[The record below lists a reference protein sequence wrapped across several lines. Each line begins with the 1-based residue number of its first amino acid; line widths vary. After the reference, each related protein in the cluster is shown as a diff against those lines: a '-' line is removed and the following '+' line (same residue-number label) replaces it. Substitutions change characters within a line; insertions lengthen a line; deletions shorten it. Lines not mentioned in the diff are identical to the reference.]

1 MVPPHFSVELL
12 IQKDHYIGA
21 KIQPIVTRLP
31 KSTTNKKNLCK
42 QQSSATATPHE
53 EKTKSAKCP
62 DHEVLEV
69 IAVICLQTRNPISI
83 GIVAASCRLPGGV
96 NDTMELWDLLKTG
109 KNPSS
114 RIPVN
119 RINTRDVL
127 IEGKK
132 YGSSTEGGNFISQ
145 DVSHFDPSFFDL
157 SLGEAE
163 TIDPQQRLLLECIHE
178 CFENAGITELSE
190 IGVFV
195 GLMEKEYADLM
206 ERDTSINSLLGS
218 MCAVM
223 AGRISYVFG
232 CHGPSITVDTACS
245 SSLVA
250 AELAINALKS
260 GRCSRAIVA
269 GINLILSEK
278 GQGVRANG
286 KMLSR
291 HGMSLSF
298 DARASGYGRSDG
310 CAVLLLEKTKDDSNY
325 LGIISDINV
334 NHGGRAPS
342 LTTPNPVAHKMLL
355 TSLLQGF
362 ETLDVQYW
370 EAHGTGTAVGD
381 PIEANVLSTV
391 FQNIRI
397 GSMKTVIGHGEASAG
412 GAALIKLAL
421 MLEKKYIPPAIHFHV
436 LNNRIHL
443 GNLTI
448 PIVGEDAELNVCGMT
463 SFGISGTNAAAI
475 LNVSKKPISKAGT
488 FRKYSL
494 LLISAKESTSLNIM
508 VKNVEN
514 VLINGESKIDDVV
527 ATLASRKHHY
537 SHRCAVVTD
546 RRGRELCKSIGRK
559 VVLEDSMG
567 PALLLSNCRLSYDL
581 LHFTPVLDHF
591 TSLDDI
597 LSKDDKLLI
606 SFILFMSRL
615 FEKLEVY
622 ADSGRELIA
631 ALIALSTLPLSQT
644 SVELMGLSSVQDVVI
659 ALAKLNITS
668 ANNETVR
675 RAIRTSRCGVTCLL
689 PSHRICCDNNT
700 VVGSY
705 KILAIC
711 AQLYTS
717 GFPFN
722 FSHLCDPEVQSVR
735 TPTYPFN
742 RKSVWFNE
750 KLNVYEHYLLGTIKS
765 STHLSIT
772 FNNYIDEIR
781 HPQLF
786 GTRRF
791 GVGTALEIAHTALIQ
806 RIQGKI
812 MIEAFHVDAQK
823 MNGPCRLVTTVKKS
837 GENFE
842 VFAEVDCSRIFTC
855 RASTFAESMLGN
867 RPACPPRNP
876 RGSITYLTY
885 NKFVQN
891 SILTSERTMTK
902 AIIQCKFDNSPYN
915 GVLELSSKMRPGTL
929 LNTFI
934 FFSTLPAKCEVVKD
948 TNGTES
954 GIEVWKDGKLK
965 MIAFENG
972 YSSSFSV
979 SGRPS
984 EIIQH
989 RSTRNR
995 NQAIRQENEF
1005 RKENHMREE
1014 DIRITSGTRSVPST
1028 CKKSEFIEAPKN
1040 TENIYT
1046 SRQQRLHPLK
1056 PHLTSFK
1063 GYNRQQRTDIKD
1075 AKTTSADI
1083 PDRDN
1088 VLSMVIKATE
1098 ETVARPFLINK
1109 HSLTNGFM
1117 ELGLDSL
1124 NVVHF
1129 VNRLNEKYFPYL
1141 QLSTTDIFDNP
1152 TIEKLADHIREKK
1165 GSMKL
1170 KKSPRERIQS
1180 RKYEII
1186 TNNQLST
1193 ADSFDNPTIE
1203 KLADHIREKKGSKK
1217 TQNRKQ
1223 GITTDDDVLSIV
1235 IRATQETVPQP
1246 LLVNKHSLTTGF
1258 MELAFEADSF
1268 DNPTIEKLA
1277 DHIRE
1282 KKGSKKTQNRK
1293 QGITTDDDVLSIVI
1307 RATQETVPQPL
1318 LVNKHSLTTG
1328 FMELGLDSLNVVH
1341 FVNRL
1346 NEKYFPYLQLSTT
1359 DIFDNPTI
1367 EKLADHIREKKGSKK
1382 TQNRKQGIT
1391 TDDDVLSI
1399 VIRATQETVPQPLL
1413 VNKHSLTTGFIELG
1427 LDSLNVVHFV
1437 NRLNEK
1443 YFPYLQL
1450 STTDIFDNPT
1460 IEKLADHIREKKGSK
1475 KTQNRKQGITTDDD
1489 VLSIVIRATQETV
1502 PQPLLVNKHSLTT
1515 GFMELG
1521 LDSLNVVHFVNRL
1534 NEKYFPYLQL
1544 STTDIFDNPTIE
1556 KLADHIREK
1565 KGSVKLKK
1573 SPRDRIQSRKY
1584 EIITNNQLSTTSIFE
1599 TPTIERLDGGLQKR
1613 RRKKRTEI
1621 NQLSSERLQ
1630 DDPPFGAALEL
1641 ENRVLPIE
1649 RSSVHLFE
1657 TGNFSEKETFNVF
1670 PLKLNGMFNEMDCQ
1684 ILRKHHVSKE
1694 NLIPGAYQF
1703 YILLKWINSNSE
1715 QGTYFTLTNTS
1726 LSNPW
1731 KYEEGN
1737 EYELVQ
1743 TDKNALHVIVNGET
1757 KCSSCASFNEHVV
1770 TPALDII
1777 SFRNECKTDCNMKQF
1792 YSKMA
1797 ANGLAYDGQ
1806 FQAIKSLKRNETRI
1820 FAVLDYKKP
1829 YAVWTLMD
1837 AALHAICLTVVDRRP
1852 DVYFLPIYVREI
1864 YLDHN
1869 LNPSPSQSII
1879 ALAEKV
1885 MENEKFIEADACI
1898 FVDDVLLFQCRKKL
1912 SLVLNSSQK
1921 TKHIVSEKSEGR
1933 RKVFPSIG
1941 STFSSN
1947 HKMSPEEKSIY
1958 ILGFNGKFCFSAS
1971 DNKEFWQQLKIGIIG
1986 EESFTREC
1994 SPSSNYL
2001 MNMDITKWDPEFF
2014 GITPKEAPHIDVL
2027 QRLMMIS
2034 VKNCLDNANL
2044 TKVPKNTG
2052 VFVGLSGSDFTNR
2065 VYSEVGEKASGY
2077 YSSGTNGSC
2086 VAGRIAHW
2094 LKLEGPVL
2102 VIDTA
2107 CSSSF
2112 TALVNAA
2119 DAIVNQKCDYAIVG
2133 GINLIL
2139 HDTVTEVLKNAG
2151 MLSSKG
2157 VCQVFDA
2164 NADGYIRSE
2173 VVGCILLSRYGTDA
2187 RFKIARWAIGHNG
2200 EAASLQVPNGSSQ
2213 ERIMKQICEKEVGNV
2228 ECHGTGTSLGDP
2240 IEIQAIARVHGHVTV
2255 SSVKSH
2261 VGHAEGA
2268 SGIASLVS
2276 CLMQMENNYRSNQ
2289 AHFKCPNPKIDFSDV
2304 KVNIVGEESSLPNF
2318 AINNFGFSGT
2328 NCSVLLRRQPFRQFL
2343 RAEPCKYYLAP
2354 ISANDK
2360 QCLLKMVRELKEFV
2374 NLSDNDIGDICTT
2387 LQKGRTTYKYRHCIL
2402 FNYKRQVVW
2411 EYGQA
2416 IQRYDPPI
2424 ILDQTDFI
2432 SFEYGKGFCLH
2443 YLHSKKNHERL
2454 WSTAEL
2460 DTFNMMNL
2468 PTALEHHKRIGVQYV
2483 KGNFIKWP
2491 LHNLAEIN
2499 QTTNIPAYSF
2509 KEDRYWPFN
2518 KQFARNFGEVVSPPK
2533 DIYFEK
2539 ILFEVT
2545 KVERNNVAAVVNLGR
2560 KTDLQNS
2567 RYYSICA
2574 LESSNLFDQEII
2586 VLYHC
2591 HRSSVS
2597 EALKLMSLW
2606 QLLATRHNFVLIV
2619 ACLSNGTSYTEWTG
2633 LLRTLASEQQLP
2645 YKFVSYTELKDLNA
2659 ELSYADI
2666 FECIFYNNSKRY
2678 VERLSAVK
2686 PKRIPSPTAGHLL
2699 ITGGTGGVGRKIIEL
2714 IKPNKATIV
2723 TRSSDS
2729 FGGENMSQTEL
2740 LFLTS
2745 DLRSLELPRDEHYDV
2760 VVHCAGVVD
2769 NSLLANMN
2777 RLKFDNVCLPKSLG
2791 LSVLHEAMALKKP
2804 AKLIIASSAACILG
2818 SVGQANYAFAN
2829 GMMTSLAEQFDM
2841 STQIIHWGPW
2851 KNVGLLH
2858 GSYAEKLSRQLRSR
2872 GWNSLEPADA
2882 LDVLNTN
2889 AKNILVFDGDFKH
2902 ISRTQNHLQKFLSK
2916 VVKPEETC
2924 SNSPKNRSNRQ
2935 RNLRKNENDLQRII
2949 KEVSGIGDIAEK
2961 RFVPLMNLGVDSLML
2976 EEIRKTI
2983 NKELGYTITSR
2994 EVYDNGTFDELSK
3007 ILAQGEPKSHKAEN
3021 AVSNAD
3027 QRKENRTNTS
3037 TAENSLSQQKSPRK
3051 NETGL
3056 RRIIKEISGI
3066 ADIEEKRF
3074 VPLMNLGVDSLMLE
3088 EIRKNISKELGYRI
3102 TSREVYDNC
3111 TFDELSK
3118 IMARGELTSQKTQKA
3133 VNHANH
3139 REPDDQSADI
3149 AIIGYSGAFS
3159 GCESVEELW
3168 KNLLAGNECIQR
3180 AKSRE
3185 DVFVDAA
3192 GIIPDIDK
3200 FDYKFWNMTE
3210 DDASALDPQIRVFLQ
3225 TAYHALEKSGYIRK
3239 RNDLKIGV
3247 YAGAEP
3253 SEYGDPNSEAEGS
3266 LRRLF
3271 EMNMKD
3277 FVSTFTAH
3285 MLDLRGPAV
3294 GIYSACSTSLLA
3306 VTQACNSLRL
3316 SDVDIA
3322 IAGAVSLVLP
3332 NQTRYEFQ
3340 EGLVLS
3346 KSGKCRPFDRGAD
3359 GIVRGSAVGCV
3370 VLKMY
3375 NQALRDNDNIE
3386 AVIRGYS
3393 MNNDGVHKASFM
3405 APNSRGEYE
3414 CMKQALASLR
3424 ADDVNRIGYIECHGT
3439 GTRVGDEIELDA
3451 LRKAYTTNPGLIVGS
3466 VKANIGHGFAGSG
3479 MAGLLKTIKI
3489 LQEKRIPPQINIIK
3503 PRDDLTFTLNLK
3515 PTKLKPNSLAAVS
3528 SFGIGGTNVHI
3539 VLENSAPIHPAKG
3552 VEGPM
3557 VYILPIS
3564 GATADACI
3572 AHCRAVSNY
3581 IKDKSNAELERIATT
3596 LQSRREH
3603 FKYRV
3608 SIAASSTA
3616 EAVSRLE
3623 AVSSPVLSNDIDN
3636 SNICFFFAP
3645 QGVQYP
3651 NMEKVSLNRA
3661 AVFTEELVR
3670 LTGAASKLF
3679 QEDFMSIMYPSDAH
3693 NDQIMNPKYAQVALF
3708 IICQAILA
3716 QLDKWGISSD
3726 LLLGHS
3732 VGEYSAAFY
3741 AGMMSESTCMNLLK
3755 QRGELVSTTNEARM
3769 LVIFGQ
3775 ELNLPDNVEV
3785 SAILSQNLRCVV
3797 GSPDSIAS
3805 LARQLDAQQISYRE
3819 LTTERG
3825 FHSSMMDC
3833 LEEDFTKLLRNVQ
3846 FLDGHKNIISNID
3859 GEIITNLTSSYC
3871 WNHMRQPVNL
3881 MKCIDTVLLNSDIK
3895 IIVEVGPSGVLRHL
3909 LTERRSDVQVISTV
3923 LGRNK
3928 GLELSANSQ
3937 LFQCVADLWAQGLN
3951 IDFSKHFPCSEFDP
3965 NMPTYPFEKL
3975 VCWREKLKNNAF
3987 NYYTASWTPRAKID
4001 QQLEH
4006 LDKEDVLLISSNP
4019 DEFLKF
4025 VREFRHVEFKHPSEI
4040 LHSDIDDPGRFS
4052 LIIYILS
4059 NDTSDFTVPFL
4070 VSRSICS
4077 ATVAHRTRFIAISL
4091 TGEPV
4096 HWTVLGPIRE
4106 YHLGRERKNVFVD
4119 NSEKIPIQQI
4129 IHSALH
4135 LREEVLFATKNSL
4148 LSMTYTETHFPDQ
4161 KIRVGKTAAVIG
4173 GRGAIGSTYVDVLR
4187 KTTGV
4192 KNVVV
4197 LSRMPSRKVCI
4208 PGVSF
4213 YALDISD
4220 KNSVETTMSE
4230 LYSRYGDLNTIVHSA
4245 GKTTSM
4251 SLKKSTS
4258 EMLSVLLPKIGGIT
4272 NILEYLCRKNMN
4284 LENLLMTS
4292 SMSSFIALQ
4301 GTEDYSAANVFMDAL
4316 SLNGHPNVRRI
4327 LSVQWPAWKNAG
4339 MAATIEQNDLNGIL
4353 MRTSISPQIGK
4364 QIIKET
4370 LRKEGLI
4377 VHSLLPPL
4385 YIRELAEKAQLAE
4398 KAPNLPKAM
4407 SRNLSQRDK
4416 VAKIWSEVLGAE
4428 IYDDTD
4434 FFEHGGNSLSALRV
4448 IWRVNGLLNTNM
4460 TVDRLFEH
4468 TLFKDFVKA
4477 LPCENVPS
4485 SAEVFD
4491 KTSPAEL
4498 THSQENMFLLQELER
4513 GAKYNIL
4520 FTIHFREKAPTFSKE
4535 RLIHSVHSLIAR
4547 QHSLRTCFV
4556 QKPGFALAHQMVL
4569 SLTECFQNVEWK
4581 SMKPQEYDQ
4590 MICEEKN
4597 FEFNLKEVPLRVRT
4611 GQIDGD
4617 YVIAFNQH
4625 HILTDGWSVT
4635 VLANELKQ
4643 IYALYSE
4650 SKNGG
4655 LKPLPYSL
4663 SQYAHWQRQHVQF
4676 SKELEELK
4684 RILSG
4689 RTATTLP
4696 YKLENRKSKETQG
4709 SFRKLIQ
4716 ILPEPMV
4723 VRLKSMA
4730 KINRTTDFVV
4740 VLSAFLISLRRLKVN
4755 GEDDSVVVGCPVVGR
4770 NEKVKDLIGYFLN
4783 NAIVS
4788 ASVRLEDKLEDVILL
4803 LKKMTPQLKRFENV
4817 PFHKLVAKLGSERQS
4832 ESHPIFQIFFNY
4844 RQQLDF
4850 PSVDFSDA
4858 IVKINQHSTNTVFDL
4873 SVSFDD
4879 TPKGM
4884 RIMMEYNSFK
4894 YRTET
4899 VRMLMNA
4906 LLGNL
4911 IPQNNCAPTK
4921 RQIRSDYPVCVLS
4934 TNNDFSQGSNCKRT
4948 RTLRRKNLLSLG
4960 HGKVHTKI
4968 TKIAEWANDS
4978 WSKLNGCAIRSDDIF
4993 AVEMDSG
5000 RAVEVILAMRHIG
5013 AGYAPVDPTWPP
5025 LRKAHIMGNIP
5036 LTFAIKDAILPCFSK
5051 TDRMRRRMKFNRTA
5065 STDIAYVIHT
5075 SGSSGSPKG
5084 VAISQKNV
5092 SSFLH
5097 GATRQILM
5105 KPGHR
5110 VSHSVNIVF
5119 DVSVFNIFGSL
5130 VNKCELCIHSA
5141 IKNAA
5146 FELVEMDCNIAFL
5159 PSAIFNALPIQDIQ
5173 RVSVLEKLVVGGETV
5188 NDGVLGNALQLGLDI
5203 TQIYGPTEC
5212 TVWSLTN
5219 RCKNLPSEGS
5229 LIGKTMANE
5238 ICGIK
5243 ASTYEGELIIRGSKI
5258 ARGYIGDVGDNR
5270 RFSCQNTT
5278 SPSYLTGDMVRRE
5291 KEGFIYRGRI
5301 DRQLKFLGHRVELE
5315 EIERAILCSS
5325 PEVSEV
5331 SVLPLKSSIVA
5342 FIVSKHP
5349 IQRNTM
5355 CARLHDILPPFM
5367 IPSRFVHI
5375 SSIPLNSSGKIDK
5388 DSLMKEFNRIYNMHS
5403 EKPESKT
5410 RTSSIEDRLI
5420 SIIRKLID
5428 VADVTV
5434 DNSFFALGG
5443 HSLLLFDLK
5452 REISQ
5457 EFAVNVDVHELFS
5470 DQTISELAELIS
5482 NKMRDGS
5489 SDIDTSIIIKL
5500 RETHRGKL
5508 NVYLIHAVGG
5518 SIFPYHTFL
5527 HVLPKQ
5533 INIFAIEYK
5542 MDFEATSLKEL
5553 AAFYSKAVAAHT
5565 RDVPSF
5571 LMGHS
5576 MGGTIAR
5583 EMVEEMK
5590 MWRKEVPFVVMFDTW
5605 MIQPELVDIEAVTT
5619 FAKEMFS
5626 SLPDSVQRAERTTRL
5641 AEMLK
5646 EHKLSLSATK
5656 IYLFKSM
5663 ELTDTPLHKFIR
5675 SNLTETM
5682 SRSITANGLDQY
5694 SEVPIKIYLIDGTHE
5709 SCLRLENL
5717 NVHKG
5722 TLLSLFE
5729 NWL

>member
-1 MVPPHFSVELL
+1 
-12 IQKDHYIGA
+12 
-21 KIQPIVTRLP
+21 
-31 KSTTNKKNLCK
+31 
-42 QQSSATATPHE
+42 
-53 EKTKSAKCP
+53 
-62 DHEVLEV
+62 
-69 IAVICLQTRNPISI
+69 
-83 GIVAASCRLPGGV
+83 
-96 NDTMELWDLLKTG
+96 
-109 KNPSS
+109 
-114 RIPVN
+114 
-119 RINTRDVL
+119 
-127 IEGKK
+127 
-132 YGSSTEGGNFISQ
+132 
-145 DVSHFDPSFFDL
+145 
-157 SLGEAE
+157 
-163 TIDPQQRLLLECIHE
+163 
-178 CFENAGITELSE
+178 
-190 IGVFV
+190 
-195 GLMEKEYADLM
+195 
-206 ERDTSINSLLGS
+206 
-218 MCAVM
+218 
-223 AGRISYVFG
+223 
-232 CHGPSITVDTACS
+232 
-245 SSLVA
+245 
-250 AELAINALKS
+250 
-260 GRCSRAIVA
+260 
-269 GINLILSEK
+269 
-278 GQGVRANG
+278 
-286 KMLSR
+286 
-291 HGMSLSF
+291 
-298 DARASGYGRSDG
+298 
-310 CAVLLLEKTKDDSNY
+310 
-325 LGIISDINV
+325 
-334 NHGGRAPS
+334 
-342 LTTPNPVAHKMLL
+342 
-355 TSLLQGF
+355 
-362 ETLDVQYW
+362 
-370 EAHGTGTAVGD
+370 
-381 PIEANVLSTV
+381 
-391 FQNIRI
+391 
-397 GSMKTVIGHGEASAG
+397 
-412 GAALIKLAL
+412 
-421 MLEKKYIPPAIHFHV
+421 
-436 LNNRIHL
+436 
-443 GNLTI
+443 
-448 PIVGEDAELNVCGMT
+448 
-463 SFGISGTNAAAI
+463 
-475 LNVSKKPISKAGT
+475 
-488 FRKYSL
+488 
-494 LLISAKESTSLNIM
+494 
-508 VKNVEN
+508 
-514 VLINGESKIDDVV
+514 
-527 ATLASRKHHY
+527 
-537 SHRCAVVTD
+537 
-546 RRGRELCKSIGRK
+546 
-559 VVLEDSMG
+559 
-567 PALLLSNCRLSYDL
+567 
-581 LHFTPVLDHF
+581 
-591 TSLDDI
+591 
-597 LSKDDKLLI
+597 
-606 SFILFMSRL
+606 
-615 FEKLEVY
+615 
-622 ADSGRELIA
+622 
-631 ALIALSTLPLSQT
+631 
-644 SVELMGLSSVQDVVI
+644 
-659 ALAKLNITS
+659 
-668 ANNETVR
+668 
-675 RAIRTSRCGVTCLL
+675 
-689 PSHRICCDNNT
+689 
-700 VVGSY
+700 
-705 KILAIC
+705 
-711 AQLYTS
+711 
-717 GFPFN
+717 
-722 FSHLCDPEVQSVR
+722 
-735 TPTYPFN
+735 
-742 RKSVWFNE
+742 
-750 KLNVYEHYLLGTIKS
+750 
-765 STHLSIT
+765 
-772 FNNYIDEIR
+772 
-781 HPQLF
+781 
-786 GTRRF
+786 
-791 GVGTALEIAHTALIQ
+791 
-806 RIQGKI
+806 
-812 MIEAFHVDAQK
+812 
-823 MNGPCRLVTTVKKS
+823 
-837 GENFE
+837 
-842 VFAEVDCSRIFTC
+842 
-855 RASTFAESMLGN
+855 
-867 RPACPPRNP
+867 
-876 RGSITYLTY
+876 
-885 NKFVQN
+885 
-891 SILTSERTMTK
+891 
-902 AIIQCKFDNSPYN
+902 
-915 GVLELSSKMRPGTL
+915 
-929 LNTFI
+929 
-934 FFSTLPAKCEVVKD
+934 
-948 TNGTES
+948 
-954 GIEVWKDGKLK
+954 
-965 MIAFENG
+965 
-972 YSSSFSV
+972 
-979 SGRPS
+979 
-984 EIIQH
+984 
-989 RSTRNR
+989 
-995 NQAIRQENEF
+995 
-1005 RKENHMREE
+1005 
-1014 DIRITSGTRSVPST
+1014 
-1028 CKKSEFIEAPKN
+1028 
-1040 TENIYT
+1040 
-1046 SRQQRLHPLK
+1046 
-1056 PHLTSFK
+1056 
-1063 GYNRQQRTDIKD
+1063 
-1075 AKTTSADI
+1075 
-1083 PDRDN
+1083 
-1088 VLSMVIKATE
+1088 
-1098 ETVARPFLINK
+1098 
-1109 HSLTNGFM
+1109 
-1117 ELGLDSL
+1117 
-1124 NVVHF
+1124 
-1129 VNRLNEKYFPYL
+1129 
-1141 QLSTTDIFDNP
+1141 
-1152 TIEKLADHIREKK
+1152 
-1165 GSMKL
+1165 
-1170 KKSPRERIQS
+1170 
-1180 RKYEII
+1180 
-1186 TNNQLST
+1186 
-1193 ADSFDNPTIE
+1193 
-1203 KLADHIREKKGSKK
+1203 
-1217 TQNRKQ
+1217 
-1223 GITTDDDVLSIV
+1223 
-1235 IRATQETVPQP
+1235 
-1246 LLVNKHSLTTGF
+1246 
-1258 MELAFEADSF
+1258 
-1268 DNPTIEKLA
+1268 
-1277 DHIRE
+1277 
-1282 KKGSKKTQNRK
+1282 
-1293 QGITTDDDVLSIVI
+1293 
-1307 RATQETVPQPL
+1307 
-1318 LVNKHSLTTG
+1318 
-1328 FMELGLDSLNVVH
+1328 
-1341 FVNRL
+1341 
-1346 NEKYFPYLQLSTT
+1346 
-1359 DIFDNPTI
+1359 
-1367 EKLADHIREKKGSKK
+1367 
-1382 TQNRKQGIT
+1382 
-1391 TDDDVLSI
+1391 
-1399 VIRATQETVPQPLL
+1399 
-1413 VNKHSLTTGFIELG
+1413 
-1427 LDSLNVVHFV
+1427 
-1437 NRLNEK
+1437 
-1443 YFPYLQL
+1443 
-1450 STTDIFDNPT
+1450 
-1460 IEKLADHIREKKGSK
+1460 
-1475 KTQNRKQGITTDDD
+1475 
-1489 VLSIVIRATQETV
+1489 
-1502 PQPLLVNKHSLTT
+1502 
-1515 GFMELG
+1515 
-1521 LDSLNVVHFVNRL
+1521 
-1534 NEKYFPYLQL
+1534 
-1544 STTDIFDNPTIE
+1544 
-1556 KLADHIREK
+1556 
-1565 KGSVKLKK
+1565 
-1573 SPRDRIQSRKY
+1573 
-1584 EIITNNQLSTTSIFE
+1584 
-1599 TPTIERLDGGLQKR
+1599 
-1613 RRKKRTEI
+1613 
-1621 NQLSSERLQ
+1621 
-1630 DDPPFGAALEL
+1630 
-1641 ENRVLPIE
+1641 
-1649 RSSVHLFE
+1649 
-1657 TGNFSEKETFNVF
+1657 
-1670 PLKLNGMFNEMDCQ
+1670 MFNEMDCQ

-2014 GITPKEAPHIDVL
+2014 GITPKEAPHVDVL

-2065 VYSEVGEKASGY
+2065 VYSEIGEKASGY

-2213 ERIMKQICEKEVGNV
+2213 ERIMKQICEKEVSNV

-2261 VGHAEGA
+2261 VGHAE
-2268 SGIASLVS
+2268 
-2276 CLMQMENNYRSNQ
+2276 
-2289 AHFKCPNPKIDFSDV
+2289 
-2304 KVNIVGEESSLPNF
+2304 
-2318 AINNFGFSGT
+2318 
-2328 NCSVLLRRQPFRQFL
+2328 
-2343 RAEPCKYYLAP
+2343 
-2354 ISANDK
+2354 
-2360 QCLLKMVRELKEFV
+2360 
-2374 NLSDNDIGDICTT
+2374 
-2387 LQKGRTTYKYRHCIL
+2387 
-2402 FNYKRQVVW
+2402 
-2411 EYGQA
+2411 
-2416 IQRYDPPI
+2416 
-2424 ILDQTDFI
+2424 
-2432 SFEYGKGFCLH
+2432 
-2443 YLHSKKNHERL
+2443 
-2454 WSTAEL
+2454 
-2460 DTFNMMNL
+2460 
-2468 PTALEHHKRIGVQYV
+2468 
-2483 KGNFIKWP
+2483 
-2491 LHNLAEIN
+2491 
-2499 QTTNIPAYSF
+2499 
-2509 KEDRYWPFN
+2509 
-2518 KQFARNFGEVVSPPK
+2518 
-2533 DIYFEK
+2533 
-2539 ILFEVT
+2539 
-2545 KVERNNVAAVVNLGR
+2545 
-2560 KTDLQNS
+2560 
-2567 RYYSICA
+2567 
-2574 LESSNLFDQEII
+2574 
-2586 VLYHC
+2586 
-2591 HRSSVS
+2591 
-2597 EALKLMSLW
+2597 
-2606 QLLATRHNFVLIV
+2606 

-2791 LSVLHEAMALKKP
+2791 LSVLHEAMAPKKP

-2858 GSYAEKLSRQLRSR
+2858 GSYAEKLSRQLKSR

-2949 KEVSGIGDIAEK
+2949 KEVSGIADMAEK

-3118 IMARGELTSQKTQKA
+3118 IMARGELTSQQTQKA

-3149 AIIGYSGAFS
+3149 AIIGCSGAFS

-3180 AKSRE
+3180 TKSRE

-3210 DDASALDPQIRVFLQ
+3210 GDASALDPQIRVFLQ

-3346 KSGKCRPFDRGAD
+3346 KNGKCRPFDRGAD
-3359 GIVRGSAVGCV
+3359 GIVRGSA
-3370 VLKMY
+3370 
-3375 NQALRDNDNIE
+3375 
-3386 AVIRGYS
+3386 
-3393 MNNDGVHKASFM
+3393 
-3405 APNSRGEYE
+3405 
-3414 CMKQALASLR
+3414 
-3424 ADDVNRIGYIECHGT
+3424 
-3439 GTRVGDEIELDA
+3439 
-3451 LRKAYTTNPGLIVGS
+3451 
-3466 VKANIGHGFAGSG
+3466 
-3479 MAGLLKTIKI
+3479 
-3489 LQEKRIPPQINIIK
+3489 
-3503 PRDDLTFTLNLK
+3503 
-3515 PTKLKPNSLAAVS
+3515 
-3528 SFGIGGTNVHI
+3528 
-3539 VLENSAPIHPAKG
+3539 
-3552 VEGPM
+3552 
-3557 VYILPIS
+3557 
-3564 GATADACI
+3564 
-3572 AHCRAVSNY
+3572 
-3581 IKDKSNAELERIATT
+3581 
-3596 LQSRREH
+3596 
-3603 FKYRV
+3603 
-3608 SIAASSTA
+3608 
-3616 EAVSRLE
+3616 
-3623 AVSSPVLSNDIDN
+3623 
-3636 SNICFFFAP
+3636 
-3645 QGVQYP
+3645 
-3651 NMEKVSLNRA
+3651 
-3661 AVFTEELVR
+3661 
-3670 LTGAASKLF
+3670 
-3679 QEDFMSIMYPSDAH
+3679 EDFMSIMYPSDAH

-3708 IICQAILA
+3708 IVCQAILA

-3785 SAILSQNLRCVV
+3785 SAILSQNL
-3797 GSPDSIAS
+3797 
-3805 LARQLDAQQISYRE
+3805 
-3819 LTTERG
+3819 
-3825 FHSSMMDC
+3825 
-3833 LEEDFTKLLRNVQ
+3833 
-3846 FLDGHKNIISNID
+3846 
-3859 GEIITNLTSSYC
+3859 
-3871 WNHMRQPVNL
+3871 
-3881 MKCIDTVLLNSDIK
+3881 
-3895 IIVEVGPSGVLRHL
+3895 
-3909 LTERRSDVQVISTV
+3909 
-3923 LGRNK
+3923 
-3928 GLELSANSQ
+3928 
-3937 LFQCVADLWAQGLN
+3937 
-3951 IDFSKHFPCSEFDP
+3951 
-3965 NMPTYPFEKL
+3965 
-3975 VCWREKLKNNAF
+3975 
-3987 NYYTASWTPRAKID
+3987 
-4001 QQLEH
+4001 
-4006 LDKEDVLLISSNP
+4006 
-4019 DEFLKF
+4019 
-4025 VREFRHVEFKHPSEI
+4025 
-4040 LHSDIDDPGRFS
+4040 
-4052 LIIYILS
+4052 S

-4119 NSEKIPIQQI
+4119 NSEKIPIQHI

-4301 GTEDYSAANVFMDAL
+4301 GTEDYSAANLFMDAL
-4316 SLNGHPNVRRI
+4316 SLNGHPKVRRI

-4428 IYDDTD
+4428 IYDDSD

-4513 GAKYNIL
+4513 GAK
-4520 FTIHFREKAPTFSKE
+4520 
-4535 RLIHSVHSLIAR
+4535 
-4547 QHSLRTCFV
+4547 
-4556 QKPGFALAHQMVL
+4556 
-4569 SLTECFQNVEWK
+4569 
-4581 SMKPQEYDQ
+4581 
-4590 MICEEKN
+4590 
-4597 FEFNLKEVPLRVRT
+4597 
-4611 GQIDGD
+4611 
-4617 YVIAFNQH
+4617 
-4625 HILTDGWSVT
+4625 
-4635 VLANELKQ
+4635 
-4643 IYALYSE
+4643 
-4650 SKNGG
+4650 
-4655 LKPLPYSL
+4655 
-4663 SQYAHWQRQHVQF
+4663 
-4676 SKELEELK
+4676 
-4684 RILSG
+4684 
-4689 RTATTLP
+4689 
-4696 YKLENRKSKETQG
+4696 
-4709 SFRKLIQ
+4709 
-4716 ILPEPMV
+4716 
-4723 VRLKSMA
+4723 
-4730 KINRTTDFVV
+4730 
-4740 VLSAFLISLRRLKVN
+4740 RLKVN

-4911 IPQNNCAPTK
+4911 IPQNNFAPTK

-5219 RCKNLPSEGS
+5219 RCKNLPNEGS

-5243 ASTYEGELIIRGSKI
+5243 ASMYEGELIIRGSKI
-5258 ARGYIGDVGDNR
+5258 ARGYIGDVSDNR

-5325 PEVSEV
+5325 PEVSEM
-5331 SVLPLKSSIVA
+5331 SALPLKSSIVA

-5349 IQRNTM
+5349 IQRNTI

-5388 DSLMKEFNRIYNMHS
+5388 DSLTKEFNRIYNMHS

-5470 DQTISELAELIS
+5470 DQTIAELAELIS

-5553 AAFYSKAVAAHT
+5553 AAFYAKAVAAHT

-5590 MWRKEVPFVVMFDTW
+5590 MWRKEV
-5605 MIQPELVDIEAVTT
+5605 
-5619 FAKEMFS
+5619 
-5626 SLPDSVQRAERTTRL
+5626 
-5641 AEMLK
+5641 
-5646 EHKLSLSATK
+5646 
-5656 IYLFKSM
+5656 
-5663 ELTDTPLHKFIR
+5663 
-5675 SNLTETM
+5675 
-5682 SRSITANGLDQY
+5682 
-5694 SEVPIKIYLIDGTHE
+5694 
-5709 SCLRLENL
+5709 SCL
-5717 NVHKG
+5717 
-5722 TLLSLFE
+5722 
-5729 NWL
+5729 